1 MFLPFNKTFLER
13 LHDVAEEL
21 REARVF
27 MVVNSPLVGAEM
39 YNRWKT
45 AAGAA
50 LRAEILAVADESVM
64 AERRIFDEN
73 AEAIVSG

>member
-1 MFLPFNKTFLER
+1 LPFNKIFLGR

-21 REARVF
+21 SETRVF
-27 MVVNSPLVGAEM
+27 VVVDSPLVDAEM
-39 YNRWKT
+39 YNRWKA

-64 AERRIFDEN
+64 AERRIFDDN
-73 AEAIVSG
+73 VEAIVSG